1 MEEFR
6 QQVVDRTLTGLLTK
20 NVIKPSEILAAEVI
34 EENRVLSKDVI
45 KTLLTSFQER
55 LDTEVMFN
63 GQKGS
68 IKSFIY
74 HQARRVV
81 RFLLR
86 EEDYVPFYLGW

>member
-6 QQVVDRTLTGLLTK
+6 QQVVDRTLTGLLTR
-20 NVIKPSEILAAEVI
+20 NVIKPDEILATEVI
-34 EENRVLSKDVI
+34 EEGRVLNKKAV
-45 KTLLTSFQER
+45 KTLLTGLQER
-55 LDTEVMFN
+55 LDTEVMFE
-63 GQKGS
+63 GQRGP

-86 EEDYVPFYLGW
+86 EADYTPFFLGW